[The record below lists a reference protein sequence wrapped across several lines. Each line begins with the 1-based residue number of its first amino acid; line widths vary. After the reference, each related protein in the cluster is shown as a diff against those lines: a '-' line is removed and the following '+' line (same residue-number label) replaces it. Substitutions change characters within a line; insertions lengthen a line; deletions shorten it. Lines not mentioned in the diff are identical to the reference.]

1 LAQALLLARGA
12 ALRASDGSALALEAQ
27 TLCVHGDNPASLAA
41 VRRIRDALEAA

>member
-1 LAQALLLARGA
+1 SPCTQRVC
-12 ALRASDGSALALEAQ
+12 ASSALALEAQ

>member
-1 LAQALLLARGA
+1 
-12 ALRASDGSALALEAQ
+12 

>member
-1 LAQALLLARGA
+1 
-12 ALRASDGSALALEAQ
+12 Q